1 MSDDHDLTVT
11 DEDARLDNTEHRGI
25 ERWAWRR
32 SWERVELSFKTL
44 KWVEELGVGGEV
56 CGATAKSKAK
66 TPLK

>member
-1 MSDDHDLTVT
+1 MSDDHDLTMT

-32 SWERVELSFKTL
+32 SWERVELGFKTL
-44 KWVEELGVGGEV
+44 KWARNWVSGRSV
-56 CGATAKSKAK
+56 GATVKSKAK

>member
-25 ERWAWRR
+25 ERWAWPR

-44 KWVEELGVGGEV
+44 KWAEELGVGGGSV
-56 CGATAKSKAK
+56 WGNSKEQG
-66 TPLK
+66 